1 MSPTVPYSNYVPPAS
16 KIARR
21 VCALFF
27 IGTPFVLW
35 ACVSRQEIIF
45 LPDPEPVP
53 VQADLANPGRIIET
67 QNGAANVPIPE
78 WLDRF
83 LGRPV
88 GRPRGARSGNGR
100 LRQVEN
106 TAAYRNTYTFI
117 GNNRGINRDALH
129 QWALELTVAQDFP
142 RLVARRI
149 ENRLV
154 EAATLYPDDEY
165 GGFFEAVIKNAS
177 DAEYPE
183 AVKKEMFWIK
193 WRNDGND
200 ATVSDP
206 ELSGLSEAE
215 RDAKR
220 ELYEFFVLISIDK
233 SRLQTRIQELLENTQ
248 AAVPPTRDQAAAIH
262 RIRQHFFE
270 VF

>member
-1 MSPTVPYSNYVPPAS
+1 MSPTAPNKKYVPLASVVS
-16 KIARR
+16 KIVKR

-27 IGTPFVLW
+27 IGTPFVLC
-35 ACVSRQEIIF
+35 ACASRQEIVF
-45 LPDPEPVP
+45 LPEPEPVP
-53 VQADLANPGRIIET
+53 KQSDVFEAGRIIET

-83 LGRPV
+83 LGRPR
-88 GRPRGARSGNGR
+88 GIRPENER
-100 LRQVEN
+100 LRQVE
-106 TAAYRNTYTFI
+106 TMAAYWNTYIFI
-117 GNNRGINRDALH
+117 GNNRGINRDALR
-129 QWALELTVAQDFP
+129 QWALALTVAQDFP

-154 EAATLYPDDEY
+154 EAAALYPDDEY
-165 GGFFEAVIKNAS
+165 GAFFEAIIKSAS

-193 WRNDGND
+193 WRIDG
-200 ATVSDP
+200 AAETASDS
-206 ELSGLSEAE
+206 ELFGLSEIE
-215 RDAKR
+215 HGAKR
-220 ELYEFFVLISIDK
+220 ELYEFFVLLSIDK
-233 SRLQTRIQELLENTQ
+233 SRLQARIQELLDNTHT
-248 AAVPPTRDQAAAIH
+248 AVPPTRDQAAAIH

>member
-1 MSPTVPYSNYVPPAS
+1 MSPTVPYSKYVSLAS
-16 KIARR
+16 KIAKR

-27 IGTPFVLW
+27 LGTPLVFS
-35 ACVSRQEIIF
+35 ACVSRQEIIL
-45 LPDPEPVP
+45 LPEPEPVP
-53 VQADLANPGRIIET
+53 AQADPVERGRIIET
-67 QNGAANVPIPE
+67 QNGAAKVPIPE

-83 LGRPV
+83 LGRL
-88 GRPRGARSGNGR
+88 RGARPENER
-100 LRQVEN
+100 LRQVE
-106 TAAYRNTYTFI
+106 TMAAYRNTYIFI
-117 GNNRGINRDALH
+117 GNNRGINRDALR
-129 QWALELTVAQDFP
+129 QWALALTVAQDFP

-154 EAATLYPDDEY
+154 EAASLYPDDEY
-165 GGFFEAVIKNAS
+165 GAFFEAVIKGAS

-193 WRNDGND
+193 WQIDG
-200 ATVSDP
+200 AAETASDS
-206 ELSGLSEAE
+206 ELFGLSEAE
-215 RDAKR
+215 HDAKR

-233 SRLQTRIQELLENTQ
+233 SSLQARIQELLDNTHT
-248 AAVPPTRDQAAAIH
+248 AVPPTRDQAAAIH